1 MADIAGLLRRLEKG
15 GIPMTTSIREADAR
29 CRYRRLHRLRN

>member
-15 GIPMTTSIREADAR
+15 GIPMTPSIREAMLDVDIEDFTD
-29 CRYRRLHRLRN
+29 Y